1 MKIIDPSSVH
11 GRVAPCPSS
20 GHGPG
25 LSIYGCTPVRS
36 HTGAR
41 LKTVASLS
49 GLYQTSVGTGGKQD
63 TIHLHEDLFFTQAG
77 SVSYGNEKLNFEA
90 K

>member
-1 MKIIDPSSVH
+1 
-11 GRVAPCPSS
+11 
-20 GHGPG
+20 
-25 LSIYGCTPVRS
+25 VRS
-36 HTGAR
+36 HTCAG
-41 LKTVASLS
+41 LKAVAFLS

-63 TIHLHEDLFFTQAG
+63 TIQTHLHEDLFCNQAG